1 MPNGFPT
8 IKHGCSTPLRSLV
21 LTEKWGPV
29 CASGAMNGLRL
40 KWPSEAD
47 LLLFLMRTLKCHL
60 SEHWTQTVIRVGAL
74 SCENAGNM
82 GVGTQQTITDLL
94 EAGIRLYV

>member
-8 IKHGCSTPLRSLV
+8 IIHGRSMPLLSLV

-47 LLLFLMRTLKCHL
+47 LLLFLMGTLKCHL
-60 SEHWTQTVIRVGAL
+60 SEHWTQTVIRAGAL
-74 SCENAGNM
+74 SCKNAGNM
-82 GVGTQQTITDLL
+82 GGAQQRITGLL
-94 EAGIRLYV
+94 EAGIMLYV